1 MSKAEGR
8 DERGRYT
15 KGRTPDWVPPPGND
29 YASKYKEEYCE
40 EIISYFDKPPYDV
53 YTDENGRECL
63 RPTAYPTIEGFA
75 ASIGVT
81 SDTIRNWA
89 EAHECFRWSLERAHD
104 LQKKILI
111 INGLTG
117 AYNANFAKFIASC
130 TMGMHE
136 RTEADST
143 VKISVELPP
152 EVDEEAY

>member
-1 MSKAEGR
+1 M
-8 DERGRYT
+8 
-15 KGRTPDWVPPPGND
+15 
-29 YASKYKEEYCE
+29 
-40 EIISYFDKPPYDV
+40 
-53 YTDENGRECL
+53 
-63 RPTAYPTIEGFA
+63 
-75 ASIGVT
+75 T